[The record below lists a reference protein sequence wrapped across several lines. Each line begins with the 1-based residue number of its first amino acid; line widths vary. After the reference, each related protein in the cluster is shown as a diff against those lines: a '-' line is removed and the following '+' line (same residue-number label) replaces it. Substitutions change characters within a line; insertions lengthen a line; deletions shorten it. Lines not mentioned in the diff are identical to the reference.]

1 MWRRDKNRSAL
12 SASPNITRVRKR
24 RPGRLLLA
32 DAFLL
37 CDVQLETRRVRLE
50 LAVNLKA
57 ASAIGITMPLT
68 LLLCADEFIE

>member
-1 MWRRDKNRSAL
+1 
-12 SASPNITRVRKR
+12 
-24 RPGRLLLA
+24 
-32 DAFLL
+32 L